1 MDMARIRKPVT
12 VTIDPD
18 LAEWLRE
25 WCKSQTAEVP
35 FGRALDA
42 CIETFKREQEGKD
55 AEL

>member
-42 CIETFKREQEGKD
+42 CIETFKREQEKKGG
-55 AEL
+55 